1 MAMSD
6 RMQSMEEMTKAL
18 IADSK
23 MSEPKTK
30 DRSITTTEKQ
40 VTMSDPDMFDDLY
53 QLYENEVRK
62 GYKGS
67 FNDFLIDRREA
78 DVDIPVAGE
87 FEDMLMKMYNE
98 AVNQG
103 YKGTFYDF
111 LIDRMDTEFDPSS
124 PMRVSKL
131 PEGIM
136 QLIDLIDRAIEN
148 GSLDP
153 QDRDE
158 VIQMFLSNPKLVL
171 DNKAGGG
178 MMNIN
183 DMTRP
188 LSFAAG
194 GPIPPEPKKEKEN
207 GIESMLMDFIMSKGI
222 FAPSKKKFDTSDSP
236 ILIGQ
241 ETDETIG
248 EVKARPKKPN
258 EVDRQQIYVEV
269 MNFVDGKI
277 SEDEFFN
284 RTGFYLP
291 QIDGVRGGGDFRQV
305 FNTLM
310 IDLDK
315 RGYTGLAGT
324 SLLPSKVDD

>member
-6 RMQSMEEMTKAL
+6 RMSSMDEMTKAL
-18 IADSK
+18 VSDRE
-23 MSEPKTK
+23 MSEPKTSDK
-30 DRSITTTEKQ
+30 SITTTEKK

-136 QLIDLIDRAIEN
+136 QL
-148 GSLDP
+148 
-153 QDRDE
+153 
-158 VIQMFLSNPKLVL
+158 MK
-171 DNKAGGG
+171 
-178 MMNIN
+178 MM
-183 DMTRP
+183 
-188 LSFAAG
+188 
-194 GPIPPEPKKEKEN
+194 
-207 GIESMLMDFIMSKGI
+207 
-222 FAPSKKKFDTSDSP
+222 
-236 ILIGQ
+236 Q
-241 ETDETIG
+241 
-248 EVKARPKKPN
+248 
-258 EVDRQQIYVEV
+258 
-269 MNFVDGKI
+269 
-277 SEDEFFN
+277 N
-284 RTGFYLP
+284 RKT
-291 QIDGVRGGGDFRQV
+291 V
-305 FNTLM
+305 
-310 IDLDK
+310 
-315 RGYTGLAGT
+315 
-324 SLLPSKVDD
+324 